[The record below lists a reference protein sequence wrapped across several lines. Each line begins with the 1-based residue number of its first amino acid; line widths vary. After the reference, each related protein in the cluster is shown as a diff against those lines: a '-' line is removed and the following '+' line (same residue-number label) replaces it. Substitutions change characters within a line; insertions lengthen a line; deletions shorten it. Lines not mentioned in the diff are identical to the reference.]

1 MLLRK
6 GRQCFM
12 GPVFT
17 PTDPSTCVIIV
28 KKKRGV
34 IVNNC
39 TKERICSYL
48 MPSLIISV
56 IIITCEVCH

>member
-6 GRQCFM
+6 GSQCFI
-12 GPVFT
+12 GPLLT
-17 PTDPSTCVIIV
+17 PFDRSYKCNYSQ
-28 KKKRGV
+28 KKMGV

-39 TKERICSYL
+39 TKERIC
-48 MPSLIISV
+48 IISV